1 MHSCCVILRFRS
13 HCIYVLTINGSC
25 WSESLMRFWL
35 HLHLN
40 LVYSAKDRV
49 CLENE
54 ISFTVIMKSFT
65 CSSWEDSLL
74 WILCSTLWKVTLYK
88 LSVKW
93 EGADGELLLRFQIEP
108 FGLQAH
114 SKWPL
119 AEGTCRFYVESKVVG
134 KSPQSEM
141 WFCSSLIY

>member
-40 LVYSAKDRV
+40 LVYSARDRV

-54 ISFTVIMKSFT
+54 ICVMVIKSFT

-74 WILCSTLWKVTLYK
+74 WILCSTLWKVTQYK

-93 EGADGELLLRFQIEP
+93 EGVEGELLLRFQIES
-108 FGLQAH
+108 FGLWAH
-114 SKWPL
+114 RKWPL
-119 AEGTCRFYVESKVVG
+119 SEGTCHFYVESKVVG
-134 KSPQSEM
+134 KTLQSEM

>member
-1 MHSCCVILRFRS
+1 MLFYIQLFSFPKMHSCSVILRFRS

-40 LVYSAKDRV
+40 LVYSAGDRV

-54 ISFTVIMKSFT
+54 ISVIISSFT
-65 CSSWEDSLL
+65 CLSWEDS
-74 WILCSTLWKVTLYK
+74 LCSTLWKVISYK

-93 EGADGELLLRFQIEP
+93 EGAEENSCWDFKYNLLVYEHIENGPRVKILTTSVLRV
-108 FGLQAH
+108 
-114 SKWPL
+114 K
-119 AEGTCRFYVESKVVG
+119 
-134 KSPQSEM
+134 
-141 WFCSSLIY
+141 